1 MTRRLL
7 VLGAGTGASNNLI
20 GSLRAGDPTL
30 YIVGCHADRF
40 VLKKSTADR
49 NYLVLATE
57 HWDFLASLRRVV
69 LAEGIELVIP
79 NSDADVR
86 AVARRRGW
94 CPSRLFLPRASVI
107 SRCQDKYVLSVFLR
121 RHGVPAPRTWPIR
134 RLSDVDR
141 VFRHVGP
148 RQRLWCRI
156 RTGGGSRGAIP
167 VVRAEQARS
176 WIAYWRD
183 MRGVATEAFT
193 LSEYLPGRDFA
204 AQGLWRDGELLLLK
218 VCERLSYFG
227 GGSQPSGTSS
237 TPALGKLVAD
247 PRVTDICAAA
257 LRALDRR
264 ASGVFS
270 VDLKEDAGGQPC
282 VTEINAGRFCMITPI
297 FDRTGTRN
305 MALTYLQLA
314 YGEPVTPGGDDPD
327 QDYYLVRDL
336 DTTPGIFRED
346 ALFDD
351 IRDARRD
358 VVTAD

>member
-204 AQGLWRDGELLLLK
+204 AQGLWRDAELLLLDARPRQAR
-218 VCERLSYFG
+218 CRSPRDGHLRGRASRPRPPGLRGLQRRSEG
-227 GGSQPSGTSS
+227 GCRR
-237 TPALGKLVAD
+237 PALRDRDQRGTLLHDHAHLRSDRD
-247 PRVTDICAAA
+247 PEHGPDLSAAG
-257 LRALDRR
+257 LRR
-264 ASGVFS
+264 AG
-270 VDLKEDAGGQPC
+270 DAGGRRP
-282 VTEINAGRFCMITPI
+282 R
-297 FDRTGTRN
+297 
-305 MALTYLQLA
+305 
-314 YGEPVTPGGDDPD
+314 PGLLP
-327 QDYYLVRDL
+327 R
-336 DTTPGIFRED
+336 
-346 ALFDD
+346 A
-351 IRDARRD
+351 
-358 VVTAD
+358 